1 MKTIDA
7 RLRKRIYALLSL
19 FVLVV
24 LALMA
29 GLYRHQ
35 VTQRQRYLAWADR
48 QQLQPIRL
56 IPLRGRIL
64 DCRGTPMAVSLE
76 AGSLFSHPASV
87 EDPVLTARLLAPHLE
102 MDAGSLRGRLKQSL
116 SFVWLA
122 RQLPLKKAR
131 AVRQLGLSGIGMEKE
146 GKRYYPNRE
155 VAANVIG
162 FVGVDSQGLE
172 GLELYYEGRVRGAQA
187 SLLLQRDARGR
198 LLWRE
203 MAETPGIGRGSEI
216 ALTLDLR
223 IQFAAERALRQAV
236 EDTGASSGSVVVLD
250 PRSGEVLAM
259 ACVPTF
265 NPNRFQAYGPGWR
278 RNRCITDIFEP
289 GSTAKPFLLAA
300 VIEEGLVSEQTKFDC
315 EKGSYRFGGHRINDM
330 QPYEELTALE
340 VITHSSNIGATK
352 MAERLDAQTLWGY
365 LHAFGFGQKTGI
377 DLPGE
382 VGGNLRPWRRWARV
396 ALATHAFGHG
406 FSVTTLQMATAFAAL
421 ANGGF
426 LLEPFLVREV
436 RDETGRSVEV
446 RRPRVVRRV
455 ISKDTADRVLAVLEV
470 VVASGTGKKAQVPGF
485 RVAGKTGTAMR
496 FDQETGRYEHDR
508 PVVSFVGVVPADR
521 PELVIAVVLNEPE
534 GQASGGKMAAPV
546 FREIAASSLH
556 YRQVPGDVPAI
567 PAIAEAGYAV
577 QYCSANQVEGGQ
589 SPSEGAGVVRT
600 GSPGAWLMPDLRSLP
615 IRTALRALEG
625 IPVTIQVEGS
635 GRILGQDPP
644 PGASIIAHQSI
655 RLAGLSDGRTGSA
668 RGGTGKK

>member
-1 MKTIDA
+1 MKALDV
-7 RLRKRIYALLSL
+7 RLRKRIYVLLSL

-35 VTQRQRYLAWADR
+35 VTQRERYLAWADR

-56 IPLRGRIL
+56 IPLRGKIL
-64 DCRGTPMAVSLE
+64 DRRGAPMAVSLE
-76 AGSLFSHPASV
+76 GGSLFSHPASV
-87 EDPVLTARLLAPHLE
+87 EDPVGTARLLAPHLE
-102 MDAGSLRGRLKQSL
+102 MDVRSLRAKLNQSV

-131 AVRQLGLSGIGMEKE
+131 AVQKLGLSGIGMEKE
-146 GKRYYPNRE
+146 GKRYYPNRDL
-155 VAANVIG
+155 AANVIG

-172 GLELYYEGRVRGAQA
+172 GLELHYEGRVRGAEA

-203 MAETPGIGRGSEI
+203 MAEAPGIGRGSEI
-216 ALTLDLR
+216 VLTLDLR

-236 EDTGASSGSVVVLD
+236 EDTRASSGTVLVLD

-265 NPNRFQAYGPGWR
+265 NPNRFHAYGPGWW
-278 RNRCITDIFEP
+278 RNRCITDTFEP
-289 GSTAKPFLLAA
+289 GSTVKPFLLAA
-300 VIEEGLVSEQTKFDC
+300 VIEEGLVSEQMKFDC
-315 EKGSYRFGGHRINDM
+315 EKGAYRFGGHWIHDIK
-330 QPYEELTALE
+330 PHEELTALE

-352 MAERLDAQTLWGY
+352 MAELLEAQSWWEY
-365 LHAFGFGQKTGI
+365 LNAFGFGQKTGI

-382 VGGNLRPWRRWARV
+382 VGGNLRPWRKWARV
-396 ALATHAFGHG
+396 ALGTHAFGHG
-406 FSVTTLQMATAFAAL
+406 FSVTTLQMATAFAVL

-426 LLEPFLVREV
+426 LLEPFVVREI
-436 RDETGRSVEV
+436 RDETGRLVEV
-446 RRPRVVRRV
+446 RQPRVVHRV
-455 ISKDTADRVLAVLEV
+455 ISKETAERVLAVLEV
-470 VVASGTGKKAQVPGF
+470 VVESGTGKRGQVPGF
-485 RVAGKTGTAMR
+485 RVAGKTGTAQR
-496 FDQETGRYEHDR
+496 FDQKAGRYSNER
-508 PVVSFVGVVPADR
+508 PVVSFVGIVPADR

-534 GQASGGKMAAPV
+534 GQASGGMMAAPV

-556 YRQVPGDVPAI
+556 YRQVPGDDVPS
-567 PAIAEAGYAV
+567 IAEAGYAV
-577 QYCSANQVEGGQ
+577 RYCSANQVERGR
-589 SPSEGAGVVRT
+589 PSDGAGVARI
-600 GSPGAWLMPDLRSLP
+600 GPRGAWLMPDLRSLP
-615 IRTALRALEG
+615 FRTALRVLEG
-625 IPVTIQVEGS
+625 LPVTIQVEGS

-644 PGASIIAHQSI
+644 PGVSIVAHQAI

-668 RGGTGKK
+668 REGTGKK

>member
-1 MKTIDA
+1 MKAIDV

-35 VTQRQRYLAWADR
+35 VTQRERYLTWADR

-56 IPLRGRIL
+56 IPLRGKIL
-64 DCRGTPMAVSLE
+64 DCRGAPMAVSLE
-76 AGSLFSHPASV
+76 GGSLFSHPASV

-102 MDAGSLRGRLKQSL
+102 MDARSLRERLKRSL

-122 RQLPLKKAR
+122 RQLPLQKAR
-131 AVRQLGLSGIGMEKE
+131 AIQKLGLSGIGMEKE
-146 GKRYYPNRE
+146 GKRYYPNRDL
-155 VAANVIG
+155 AANVIG

-203 MAETPGIGRGSEI
+203 MAEAQDLGRGGEI

-223 IQFAAERALRQAV
+223 IQFAAERTLRQAV
-236 EDTGASSGSVVVLD
+236 EDTGALSGSVVVLD

-265 NPNRFQAYGPGWR
+265 NPNRFQAYEPGWR

-289 GSTAKPFLLAA
+289 GSTIKPFLLAA
-300 VIEEGLVSEQTKFDC
+300 AIEEGLVSEQTMFDC
-315 EKGSYRFGGHRINDM
+315 EKGAYRFGGHWIHDM
-330 QPYEELTALE
+330 EPHGELTALE
-340 VITHSSNIGATK
+340 VVTHSSNIGATK
-352 MAERLDAQTLWGY
+352 IAERLEAQTWWEY
-365 LHAFGFGQKTGI
+365 LHAFGFGQETGI

-382 VGGNLRPWRRWARV
+382 VSGNLRPWRRWARV

-406 FSVTTLQMATAFAAL
+406 FSVTTLQMATAFAVL

-436 RDETGRSVEV
+436 RDETGRPVEV
-446 RRPRVVRRV
+446 RQPRVVHRV
-455 ISKDTADRVLAVLEV
+455 ISKETAERVLAVLEV
-470 VVASGTGKKAQVPGF
+470 VVASGTGKNAQVPGF

-496 FDQETGRYEHDR
+496 FDQETGRYEDDR
-508 PVVSFVGVVPADR
+508 PVVSFVGVVPVDR

-534 GQASGGKMAAPV
+534 GQATGGKMAAPV

-556 YRQVPGDVPAI
+556 YRRVPGDVPAI
-567 PAIAEAGYAV
+567 AEAGYVV
-577 QYCSANQVEGGQ
+577 QYCSANQIEGGG

-600 GSPGAWLMPDLRSLP
+600 GPPGAWLMPDLRSLP

-625 IPVTIQVEGS
+625 LPVTIQVEGS
-635 GRILGQDPP
+635 GMILVQDPP
-644 PGASIIAHQSI
+644 PGASVFAHQSI
-655 RLAGLSDGRTGSA
+655 RLAGLSDGRTGAA
-668 RGGTGKK
+668 REGTGKK